1 MKKKIDDVEMTYL
14 LKLKKRR
21 SSKGYN
27 LEFFKKFIESSVNNV
42 QENDIKYIK
51 VDNTEK
57 DLIYEIKKKTGIEK
71 KKKKQLKNIYEV
83 YKQINNNKNNDPPET
98 AIRDINKILFCLK
111 NLTKFNEFVKFNNI
125 NFEQLEKVSAYIK
138 HQFLLKNELLYKRGK
153 RAKKFYCVINGSIS
167 IKTIDPLRI
176 EQEKKLKELNNEF
189 NEFSDNN
196 SKEEENNSNK
206 EDNRKDILLEI
217 FNKIKEEEEEEI
229 FNKDEEEYEI
239 QRYTKGMCFGEWDL
253 IKNNIHLENAYAA
266 EDTNIFY
273 LDKEYFDRFISSQII
288 KSDIERKYFITYRIP
303 LLNLDNIKNV
313 KPEFCQRGHI
323 IYTEFDE
330 AKEAIIIYKGAAAI
344 TILNNAQN
352 KKDIYDRKKELKVL
366 TKIEKG
372 ALVGLEIGKVKNGKG
387 DIYYDNTLMVIEDN
401 TIIFRLDID
410 NIKGKTK
417 MLMRQLKGFF
427 SELYIQQ
434 NDFINN
440 LKVKSQKLLKINK
453 KLTIE
458 DKRMITLNKIFD
470 SLSNRKIKLKGTKI
484 GKNKN
489 ELTLD
494 TNNENTYVNN
504 RINNIYLRKANNLK
518 SEYNKKFYEFR
529 DIDNSKLISK
539 NSLKIIMKNPLLSC
553 KNLINFNNYAKY
565 IPLIKEN
572 KSNNNISI
580 NRNNNDSNSNFK
592 IYSLDKIR
600 WKENLIS
607 LTKNNNLKYNK
618 NTNIKLNDI
627 SPIHKRKIFKL
638 GNNQN
643 YKRINNYVY
652 DSGKFKIPL
661 LSLESI

>member
-1 MKKKIDDVEMTYL
+1 
-14 LKLKKRR
+14 
-21 SSKGYN
+21 
-27 LEFFKKFIESSVNNV
+27 
-42 QENDIKYIK
+42 
-51 VDNTEK
+51 
-57 DLIYEIKKKTGIEK
+57 
-71 KKKKQLKNIYEV
+71 
-83 YKQINNNKNNDPPET
+83 
-98 AIRDINKILFCLK
+98 
-111 NLTKFNEFVKFNNI
+111 
-125 NFEQLEKVSAYIK
+125 
-138 HQFLLKNELLYKRGK
+138 
-153 RAKKFYCVINGSIS
+153 
-167 IKTIDPLRI
+167 
-176 EQEKKLKELNNEF
+176 
-189 NEFSDNN
+189 
-196 SKEEENNSNK
+196 
-206 EDNRKDILLEI
+206 
-217 FNKIKEEEEEEI
+217 
-229 FNKDEEEYEI
+229 
-239 QRYTKGMCFGEWDL
+239 MCFGEWDL

-553 KNLINFNNYAKY
+553 KNLINFNNYAKS

-580 NRNNNDSNSNFK
+580 NRNSNDSNSNFK

-607 LTKNNNLKYNK
+607 LTKNNNLKNNK
-618 NTNIKLNDI
+618 NTNIKLNNI

>member
-1 MKKKIDDVEMTYL
+1 
-14 LKLKKRR
+14 
-21 SSKGYN
+21 
-27 LEFFKKFIESSVNNV
+27 
-42 QENDIKYIK
+42 
-51 VDNTEK
+51 
-57 DLIYEIKKKTGIEK
+57 
-71 KKKKQLKNIYEV
+71 
-83 YKQINNNKNNDPPET
+83 
-98 AIRDINKILFCLK
+98 
-111 NLTKFNEFVKFNNI
+111 
-125 NFEQLEKVSAYIK
+125 
-138 HQFLLKNELLYKRGK
+138 
-153 RAKKFYCVINGSIS
+153 
-167 IKTIDPLRI
+167 
-176 EQEKKLKELNNEF
+176 
-189 NEFSDNN
+189 
-196 SKEEENNSNK
+196 
-206 EDNRKDILLEI
+206 
-217 FNKIKEEEEEEI
+217 
-229 FNKDEEEYEI
+229 
-239 QRYTKGMCFGEWDL
+239 
-253 IKNNIHLENAYAA
+253 
-266 EDTNIFY
+266 
-273 LDKEYFDRFISSQII
+273 
-288 KSDIERKYFITYRIP
+288 
-303 LLNLDNIKNV
+303 
-313 KPEFCQRGHI
+313 
-323 IYTEFDE
+323 
-330 AKEAIIIYKGAAAI
+330 
-344 TILNNAQN
+344 
-352 KKDIYDRKKELKVL
+352 
-366 TKIEKG
+366 
-372 ALVGLEIGKVKNGKG
+372 
-387 DIYYDNTLMVIEDN
+387 MVIEDN

-580 NRNNNDSNSNFK
+580 NRNSNDSNSNFK

-607 LTKNNNLKYNK
+607 LTKNNNLKNNK
-618 NTNIKLNDI
+618 NTNIKLNNI